1 LSNVLNIQKTVLVS
15 NVPDIRKTVL
25 VTGASSGFGRATTL
39 NLARQGYSVI
49 AVSRSLARLDELTD
63 LAQHESL
70 KISTRTID
78 ISDPE
83 SVAKHMPGILSEVG
97 ELDVLVNNAGYSLR
111 GCWESLTLDEVRCQF
126 ETNFLGPLTMAQA
139 VLPHMRERGKGL
151 IINVG
156 SMAAHVGRPAGGAY
170 AASKAAL
177 ASLTKVM
184 RMEVEQFGIQVVL
197 LEPGKFRT
205 RYNENRVTGTHVS
218 DPQSPY
224 HSLVQRIRKK
234 RESSSNK
241 QQAGDPI
248 KVAKTIAQILMAR
261 QPKQRY
267 VIGADARLWDMA
279 AKFLPDSILELFVK
293 KDSGL

>member
-1 LSNVLNIQKTVLVS
+1 MS

-49 AVSRSLARLDELTD
+49 AVSRSLARLDELAD

-78 ISDPE
+78 VSDPN
-83 SVAKHMPGILSEVG
+83 SVAKHIPGILSEVG

-139 VLPHMRERGKGL
+139 VLPHMRARGKGL

-170 AASKAAL
+170 AASKAAIISITRSAALALAGHRIRVNALAPGMMDTPMLHALQSELKEAVADLEIGQPSLSMIPLRRIGQPEEVASAALFL
-177 ASLTKVM
+177 ASDAAAYVSGAVL
-184 RMEVEQFGIQVVL
+184 VVDGGPT
-197 LEPGKFRT
+197 EGPT
-205 RYNENRVTGTHVS
+205 
-218 DPQSPY
+218 
-224 HSLVQRIRKK
+224 QRILRAL
-234 RESSSNK
+234 E
-241 QQAGDPI
+241 D
-248 KVAKTIAQILMAR
+248 
-261 QPKQRY
+261 QPNVR
-267 VIGADARLWDMA
+267 
-279 AKFLPDSILELFVK
+279 
-293 KDSGL
+293 